1 MAGASVRREIMYGQN
16 DITNLRNIIRSS
28 KRAVFFGGAGVS
40 TESGIPDFRS
50 EDGLYRQKYRFPPE
64 TMLSAEFFWSH
75 TEEFYSFYRDKMLVT
90 DVSPNAAHY
99 KLAQWE
105 KEGHIAAVVTQNI
118 DGLHQKAGSKNV
130 FELHG
135 SIYRNFCTKCGM
147 AYPVQKIQKGKGVP
161 RCACGGIVKPDVVL
175 YGETLDDKTVSGAV
189 EAIRRADNLIIGGT
203 SLNVYPAAALI
214 DYFRG
219 ENVVVINRGAP
230 AKDMRGVFFIDGKIG
245 EIFSQI

>member
-1 MAGASVRREIMYGQN
+1 MAQER
-16 DITNLRNIIRSS
+16 DIVNLRNLIKNS

-50 EDGLYRQKYRFPPE
+50 KDGLYSQKYKYPPE
-64 TMLSAEFFWSH
+64 TMLSIEFFRSYPD
-75 TEEFYSFYRDKMLVT
+75 EFYAFYREKMLVT
-90 DVSPNAAHY
+90 DVLPNAAHY
-99 KLAQWE
+99 KLAEWE

-147 AYPVQKIQKGKGVP
+147 PYPVQRIIKGSGVP

-175 YGETLDDKTVSGAV
+175 YGEPLREEVVEGAV
-189 EAIRRADNLIIGGT
+189 EAIKRADNLIIGGT
-203 SLNVYPAAALI
+203 SLNVYPAAGLI
-214 DYFRG
+214 DFFRG
-219 ENVVVINRGAP
+219 ENVVVVNKGAP
-230 AKDMRGVFFIDGKIG
+230 AKDMRGVTFIDGKIG
-245 EIFSQI
+245 EIFSMI